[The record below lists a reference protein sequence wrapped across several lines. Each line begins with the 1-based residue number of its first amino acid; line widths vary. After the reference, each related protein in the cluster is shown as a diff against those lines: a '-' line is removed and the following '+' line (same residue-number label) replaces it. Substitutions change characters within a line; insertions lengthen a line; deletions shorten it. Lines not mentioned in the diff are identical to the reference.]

1 MTTAL
6 AIRALLATNPQSPR
20 IGQATRY
27 LLSTATDGY
36 FGDTRDTAFVISTLC
51 QLPEYSAPKIST
63 LAPQIKLNG
72 KPLKLTKR
80 GRLLETTVP
89 GTALQQGKN
98 ALALL
103 GPGYAN
109 VTLRQTTRAAALPAL
124 EANGL
129 KIRREYVKLA
139 SGPKGLFPE
148 AATTKFAQG
157 DTVRVRLIVETDQ
170 PLEYI
175 LLEDRFPSGFE
186 PNARGTLEEE
196 DTYGEWR
203 FWYSHI
209 DVRDDRVALFAR
221 RLEKGKHVY
230 EYHLRAQTPGKAHA
244 LPTAITPMY
253 GTNLRAESAGE
264 LLEIR

>member
-1 MTTAL
+1 ML
-6 AIRALLATNPQSPR
+6 FRS
-20 IGQATRY
+20 
-27 LLSTATDGY
+27 
-36 FGDTRDTAFVISTLC
+36 FVISTLC
-51 QLPEYSAPKIST
+51 QLPEYSAPFT
-63 LAPQIKLNG
+63 NVARPQVTLNG
-72 KPLKLTKR
+72 KPLKLAKR
-80 GRLLETTVP
+80 GRLLEVTVP
-89 GTALQQGKN
+89 GTALQSGAN

-103 GPGYAN
+103 GAGYATA
-109 VTLRQTTRAAALPAL
+109 TLRQTTRATTLPAL
-124 EANGL
+124 EAKGL
-129 KIRREYVKLA
+129 KVRREYIKLA

-148 AATTKFAQG
+148 AATTKFSQG
-157 DTVRVRLIVETDQ
+157 DTVRVRLIVEADQ